1 MLTVLFWSK
10 TCKTY
15 IGLFISYTMPQ
26 SNWTVISSDI
36 RVKWGCQITSEWSSM
51 EIFFCFLVLKQFK
64 SASAMPLSPCCPFVC
79 GPQYCKNKL
88 PQHCERQG
96 FFPPIYFMLWKWLE
110 VTEQCRNLKYWHY
123 NLSNTACFPFPLL
136 QFTHPWNTLS
146 VASPKGL

>member
-51 EIFFCFLVLKQFK
+51 ETFFCFLVLKLFK
-64 SASAMPLSPCCPFVC
+64 SVSAMPLFVAPLWSSLLQKQ
-79 GPQYCKNKL
+79 PQ
-88 PQHCERQG
+88 QCERQG
-96 FFPPIYFMLWKWLE
+96 SFPLSLLHTLKRLKI
-110 VTEQCRNLKYWHY
+110 TEPKCRNLKCWHY

-136 QFTHPWNTLS
+136 RFTHPWNTLS
-146 VASPKGL
+146 VASPEGL